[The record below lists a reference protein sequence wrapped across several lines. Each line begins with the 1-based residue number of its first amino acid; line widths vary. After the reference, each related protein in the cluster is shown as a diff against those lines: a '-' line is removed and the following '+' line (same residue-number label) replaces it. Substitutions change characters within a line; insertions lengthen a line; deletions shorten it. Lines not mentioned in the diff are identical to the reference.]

1 MSGGV
6 ESFVLDAIAPQ
17 RWKNGAGSTREIAA
31 HPRGAADF
39 EWRISVA
46 GVDRGAPFSAYAGV
60 DRVIMLLEGEGLYLR
75 GEVSHDLVEPFVPFA
90 FAGEAAIVGEPV
102 AGATTD
108 FNLMTRRGAWRGAAH
123 AHRLAAALPAA
134 DAGMLL
140 CVRGRWRTEEAALLE
155 RGAVAQHRGEL
166 IRLELSLQPGEGLV
180 WRDGRPATALE
191 PDTDDAVL
199 IAVTL
204 NR

>member
-1 MSGGV
+1 VSGGV

-140 CVRGRWRTEEAALLE
+140 CVRGRWSQPA
-155 RGAVAQHRGEL
+155 
-166 IRLELSLQPGEGLV
+166 LQPGEGLV